1 MRRSEPLRSIQS
13 PRGTVPPRTQPGW
26 RTKDEVG
33 VERPTT
39 THAGETPRAHL
50 TGDRP
55 TGLSSAVDAL
65 LAEVPGLGTDV
76 PASIDWAVR
85 LGVLV
90 PGPGLGRTLELWQTL
105 ASTAALDV
113 GVARILEPHL
123 DALSILD
130 QAPSGTDLGPVDGDG
145 SSSWGVFAAEGPGAR
160 LEARPVGDG
169 WKLDGVKPW
178 CSLAADLSHALV
190 TAWTPTG
197 RRLFAVSLRA
207 DGVDPATGPWVSRG
221 LQQVVSAA
229 VTFSGVP
236 AVPVG
241 ADGWYLTRPGFAW
254 GGIGVAAAWWGGAVG
269 VARDLYDALGERE
282 PDQIALSHLGAV
294 DTTLQAAR
302 ATLLDAATTVDGL
315 AGGSPSTGPDGGDS
329 ALVGSRASA
338 AQTPSV
344 LARRVRGV
352 VARTVDE
359 VLARSAHARGP
370 GPLTSDER
378 HARRVADL
386 AVYVRQ
392 HHAERDDAAL
402 GKALLA
408 AGARPW

>member
-1 MRRSEPLRSIQS
+1 M
-13 PRGTVPPRTQPGW
+13 
-26 RTKDEVG
+26 
-33 VERPTT
+33 ERPTT
-39 THAGETPRAHL
+39 THAGETRRADL

-55 TGLSSAVDAL
+55 TRRSSAVDAL

-85 LGVLV
+85 LGDLV
-90 PGPGLGRTLELWQTL
+90 PGPGLGRTLELWETL

-130 QAPSGTDLGPVDGDG
+130 QAPAGTDLGPVDGDG

-169 WKLDGVKPW
+169 WELDGVKPW

-207 DGVDPATGPWVSRG
+207 DGVDPASGPWVSRG

-229 VTFSGVP
+229 VTFSGVR

-241 ADGWYLTRPGFAW
+241 DDGWYLTRPGFAW

-282 PDQIALSHLGAV
+282 PDQVALAHLGAV
-294 DTTLQAAR
+294 DTMLRAAR
-302 ATLLDAATTVDGL
+302 ATLLDAATSVDGSVGGRRA
-315 AGGSPSTGPDGGDS
+315 AGSDDAEVG
-329 ALVGSRASA
+329 LVGGGPSRARA
-338 AQTPSV
+338 RTQAQSPSV

-359 VLARSAHARGP
+359 VLTRSAHARGP

-402 GKALLA
+402 GTALLA
-408 AGARPW
+408 VGACPW

>member
-1 MRRSEPLRSIQS
+1 MSL
-13 PRGTVPPRTQPGW
+13 RTQPGW

-33 VERPTT
+33 VERSTT
-39 THAGETPRAHL
+39 THAGQTPRADL

-55 TGLSSAVDAL
+55 TRRSSAVDAL

-76 PASIDWAVR
+76 SASIDWAVR
-85 LGVLV
+85 VGDLV
-90 PGPGLGRTLELWQTL
+90 PGPGLGRTLELWETL

-169 WKLDGVKPW
+169 WELDGVKPW

-190 TAWTPTG
+190 TAWTPSG

-207 DGVDPATGPWVSRG
+207 DGVDPAAGPWVSRG
-221 LQQVVSAA
+221 LQQVVSAPVA
-229 VTFSGVP
+229 FSGVR

-241 ADGWYLTRPGFAW
+241 DDGWYLTRPGFAW
-254 GGIGVAAAWWGGAVG
+254 GGLGVAAAWWGGAVG

-282 PDQIALSHLGAV
+282 PDQIAQAHLGAV
-294 DTTLQAAR
+294 DTTLRAAR
-302 ATLLDAATTVDGL
+302 ATLLDASITLDASEAQAQAQASGAAGAQAVLVDVDGPP
-315 AGGSPSTGPDGGDS
+315 AVDPHGSS
-329 ALVGSRASA
+329 SRQHTPV
-338 AQTPSV
+338 QTPSI
-344 LARRVRGV
+344 LARRVRGA
-352 VARTVDE
+352 VARSVEE